1 MVKNDLRRIVLLKN
15 MPSNIVEEAIV
26 VLKANKLSEKKNKK
40 IECFEMKNKF
50 TKNEKEED
58 FIIKEAQNVI
68 LEYVKTLENT
78 KKDKNTINLEKK
90 YRRLM
95 YVTIVISFL
104 YLVDIFTKLV

>member
-26 VLKANKLSEKKNKK
+26 VLKTNKLSEKKNKE
-40 IECFEMKNKF
+40 IECFEMRNKF

-68 LEYVKTLENT
+68 LEYIKTLET
-78 KKDKNTINLEKK
+78 VKKDNGNMKLEKK

-95 YVTIVISFL
+95 YVTLVISFL
-104 YLVDIFTKLV
+104 YLVDILAKFI